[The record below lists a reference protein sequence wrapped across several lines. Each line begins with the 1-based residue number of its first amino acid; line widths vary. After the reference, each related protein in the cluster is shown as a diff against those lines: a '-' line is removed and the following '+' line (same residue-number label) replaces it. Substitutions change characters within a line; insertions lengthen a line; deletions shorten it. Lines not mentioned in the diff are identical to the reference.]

1 MNIWHIIM
9 QLNLSPETI
18 VKNKLGEPVVVP
30 TNLADLVAGTQDTS
44 FAHNHDYSMAA
55 TGVCFVRDHQGLLP
69 NMCESLYAGRK
80 KTKSQSLK
88 YKAMH
93 EEIVAELHHRG
104 VDV

>member
-1 MNIWHIIM
+1 M

-69 NMCESLYAGRK
+69 QQCESLYSGRK

-104 VDV
+104 VDI